1 MEYRSLKI
9 NEPTNLLKA
18 RTLVALAI
26 LASLLSVA
34 KFNHCADTGW
44 ATPDQYVHACYSDL
58 PALFE
63 ARGLSTQQWPFAS
76 DDNSVEYPVL
86 TAMVM
91 YATSFA
97 ANSPVSYFN
106 INIFFLILLFIATAI
121 VVRKIRPEF
130 AYLVPIAPAMVAS
143 LFINWDLWAIATM
156 MLAIYW
162 FDQKQYLSSAVLLGV
177 SISTK
182 FLPIFLL
189 IPIVFIFWRENKI
202 KEAIKYAAVTF
213 GIWCAINLPFAL
225 TTPTGWWR
233 FYKLNLERGPDWGS
247 FWLALQQLGIN
258 STNLNYLSILL
269 LLIALTTVAILLFE
283 IKYTPSLASV
293 AFFVLASVMLAS
305 KVYSP
310 QYVLWLTPLAVI
322 ALTNKKDLHAF
333 WVWQATE
340 VIYHIAIWQHIALVT
355 DAKFGLGPTP
365 YAVLTLLR
373 IAGTIYLMAV
383 LARRALQARNTH
395 SRLLDLL
402 FEGSKAYP

>member
-1 MEYRSLKI
+1 MFVMK
-9 NEPTNLLKA
+9 PAKV
-18 RTLVALAI
+18 RTLIVLAI

-34 KFNHCADTGW
+34 KFSHCADTGW

-76 DDNSVEYPVL
+76 DDNSVEYPVI

-91 YATSFA
+91 YVTSFA

-106 INIFFLILLFIATAI
+106 VNIFFLILLFIAT
-121 VVRKIRPEF
+121 VVLVRRIRPEF
-130 AYLVPIAPAMVAS
+130 AYLVPVAPAMIAS

-156 MLAIYW
+156 LLAIYW
-162 FDQKQYLSSAVLLGV
+162 FDRKQYLGSAALMGL

-182 FLPIFLL
+182 FLPVFLL
-189 IPIVFIFWRENKI
+189 IPIAFILWRENKV
-202 KEAIKYAAVTF
+202 KELLKFVAVTL
-213 GIWCAINLPFAL
+213 GTWLAINLPFAL

-247 FWLALQQLGIN
+247 IWLALQQLGIN
-258 STNLNYLSILL
+258 FTNLNYLSILL
-269 LLIALTTVAILLFE
+269 LLIALTTIAVLLFE
-283 IKYTPSLASV
+283 LKHTPTLASV

-340 VIYHIAIWQHIALVT
+340 MIYHLAIWQHLAQVT

-365 YAVLTLLR
+365 FAILTLVR
-373 IAGTIYLMAV
+373 IGGTIYLMAV
-383 LARRALQARNTH
+383 LARRALMARNTH
-395 SRLLDLL
+395 SKLLDLL

>member
-1 MEYRSLKI
+1 MKVRSF
-9 NEPTNLLKA
+9 
-18 RTLVALAI
+18 VALAI

-34 KFNHCADTGW
+34 KFSHCANTGW

-63 ARGLSTQQWPFAS
+63 ARGLNTNQWPFAS
-76 DDNSVEYPVL
+76 DDNSVEYPVI

-91 YATSFA
+91 YVTSFA

-106 INIFFLILLFIATAI
+106 INIFFLILLFIATVLI
-121 VVRKIRPEF
+121 VRKIRPEF
-130 AYLVPIAPAMVAS
+130 AYLVSVAPAMIAS

-162 FDQKQYLSSAVLLGV
+162 FDRKQFTYSALLMGL

-202 KEAIKYAAVTF
+202 KEAIKYIAITF
-213 GIWCAINLPFAL
+213 GTWLAINLPFAV

-258 STNLNYLSILL
+258 LTNLNYLSILL
-269 LLIALTTVAILLFE
+269 LLIALTTIAILLFE
-283 IKYTPSLASV
+283 IKYTPTLASV
-293 AFFVLASVMLAS
+293 SFFVLASVMLAS

-340 VIYHIAIWQHIALVT
+340 LIYHIAIWQHLAQVT

-365 YAVLTLLR
+365 FAILTLVR
-373 IAGTIYLMAV
+373 IGGTIYLMAV

>member
-1 MEYRSLKI
+1 MKV
-9 NEPTNLLKA
+9 
-18 RTLVALAI
+18 RTFVALAI

-34 KFNHCADTGW
+34 KFSHCANTGW

-63 ARGLSTQQWPFAS
+63 ARGLSTNQWPFAS
-76 DDNSVEYPVL
+76 DDNSVEYPVI

-91 YATSFA
+91 YVTSFA
-97 ANSPVSYFN
+97 ANSPLSYFN
-106 INIFFLILLFIATAI
+106 INIFFLILLFIATVV

-130 AYLVPIAPAMVAS
+130 AYLVPVAPAMIAS
-143 LFINWDLWAIATM
+143 LFINWDLWAIASM

-162 FDQKQYLSSAVLLGV
+162 FDRKQYLPSAVLLGISV
-177 SISTK
+177 STK

-189 IPIVFIFWRENKI
+189 IPIVFIFWREAKI
-202 KEAIKYAAVTF
+202 KEAIKYVAITF
-213 GIWCAINLPFAL
+213 GIWSAINLPFAV

-233 FYKLNLERGPDWGS
+233 FYKLNLDRGPDWGS
-247 FWLALQQLGIN
+247 FWLALQQLGVN
-258 STNLNYLSILL
+258 LTNLNYLSILL
-269 LLIALTTVAILLFE
+269 LLIALTSIAILLFE
-283 IKYTPSLASV
+283 LKYTPSLASV
-293 AFFVLASVMLAS
+293 AFFVIASVMLAS

-322 ALTNKKDLHAF
+322 ALTNTKDLHAF
-333 WVWQATE
+333 WVWQTTE
-340 VIYHIAIWQHIALVT
+340 TIYHIAIWQHLAQVT

-365 YAVLTLLR
+365 FAILTLLR

-395 SRLLDLL
+395 SKLLDLL

>member
-1 MEYRSLKI
+1 MKVRV
-9 NEPTNLLKA
+9 
-18 RTLVALAI
+18 LVALAI
-26 LASLLSVA
+26 LAALLSVA
-34 KFNHCADTGW
+34 KFSHCANTGW

-63 ARGLSTQQWPFAS
+63 ARGLSTNQWPFAS
-76 DDNSVEYPVL
+76 DDNSVEYPVI

-91 YATSFA
+91 YVTSFA

-106 INIFFLILLFIATAI
+106 INIFFLILLFIGTVI
-121 VVRKIRPEF
+121 LVRKIRPEF
-130 AYLVPIAPAMVAS
+130 AYLVPVAPAMIAS
-143 LFINWDLWAIATM
+143 LFINWDLWAIASM

-162 FDQKQYLSSAVLLGV
+162 FDRKQYLPSAVLLGISV
-177 SISTK
+177 STK

-189 IPIVFIFWRENKI
+189 IPIVFIFWREAKI
-202 KEAIKYAAVTF
+202 KEAIKYVAITF
-213 GIWCAINLPFAL
+213 GIWFAINLPFAV

-233 FYKLNLERGPDWGS
+233 FYKLNLDRGPDWGS
-247 FWLALQQLGIN
+247 FWLALQQLGVN
-258 STNLNYLSILL
+258 LTNLNYLSILL
-269 LLIALTTVAILLFE
+269 LLIALTSIAILLFE
-283 IKYTPSLASV
+283 LKYTPSLASV
-293 AFFVLASVMLAS
+293 AFFVIASVMLAS

-322 ALTNKKDLHAF
+322 ALTNTKDLHAF
-333 WVWQATE
+333 WVWQTTE
-340 VIYHIAIWQHIALVT
+340 TIYHIAIWQHLAQVT

-365 YAVLTLLR
+365 FAILTLLR

-395 SRLLDLL
+395 SKLLDLL

>member
-1 MEYRSLKI
+1 MKV
-9 NEPTNLLKA
+9 
-18 RTLVALAI
+18 RTFVALAI

-34 KFNHCADTGW
+34 KFSHCANTGW

-63 ARGLSTQQWPFAS
+63 ARGLSTNQWPFAS
-76 DDNSVEYPVL
+76 DDNSVEYPVI

-91 YATSFA
+91 YVTSFA

-106 INIFFLILLFIATAI
+106 INIFFLILLFIATVLI
-121 VVRKIRPEF
+121 VRKIRPEF
-130 AYLVPIAPAMVAS
+130 AYLVPVAPAMIAS

-162 FDQKQYLSSAVLLGV
+162 FDRKQFTYSALLMGL

-202 KEAIKYAAVTF
+202 KEAIKYIAIAF
-213 GIWCAINLPFAL
+213 GTWLAINLPFAV

-258 STNLNYLSILL
+258 LTNLNYLSILL
-269 LLIALTTVAILLFE
+269 LLIALTTIAILLFE
-283 IKYTPSLASV
+283 IKYTPTLASV
-293 AFFVLASVMLAS
+293 SFFVLASVMLAS

-340 VIYHIAIWQHIALVT
+340 LIYHIAIWQHLAQVT

-365 YAVLTLLR
+365 FAILTLVR
-373 IAGTIYLMAV
+373 IGGTIYLMAV

-395 SRLLDLL
+395 SKLLDLL

>member
-1 MEYRSLKI
+1 MSQS
-9 NEPTNLLKA
+9 NLLKT
-18 RTLVALAI
+18 RTLVVLAI
-26 LASLLSVA
+26 LAALLSVA
-34 KFNHCADTGW
+34 KFSPCANNGW

-63 ARGLSTQQWPFAS
+63 ARGLSTNQWPFAS
-76 DDNSVEYPVL
+76 DDNSVEYPVI

-91 YATSFA
+91 YVTSFA
-97 ANSPVSYFN
+97 ANSPLSYFN
-106 INIFFLILLFIATAI
+106 INIFFLILLFIATVL
-121 VVRKIRPEF
+121 VVRKMRPEF
-130 AYLVPIAPAMVAS
+130 AYLVPVAPAMIAS

-162 FDQKQYLSSAVLLGV
+162 FDRKQFLYSALLLGV

-189 IPIVFIFWRENKI
+189 IPIIFIFLREQKI
-202 KEAIKYAAVTF
+202 KEAIKYVAITF
-213 GIWCAINLPFAL
+213 GIWLAINLPFAV

-233 FYKLNLERGPDWGS
+233 FYKLNLDRGPDWGS
-247 FWLALQQLGIN
+247 IWLALQQLGIN
-258 STNLNYLSILL
+258 FTNLNWLSILL
-269 LLIALTTVAILLFE
+269 LLIALTTIAILLFE
-283 IKYTPSLASV
+283 IKYTPSLTSV
-293 AFFVLASVMLAS
+293 AFFVIAAVMLAS

-322 ALTNKKDLHAF
+322 ALTNTKDLHAF
-333 WVWQATE
+333 WVWQTTE
-340 VIYHIAIWQHIALVT
+340 IIYHIAIWQHLAQVT

-365 YAVLTLLR
+365 FAILTLLR

-395 SRLLDLL
+395 SKLLDLL

>member
-1 MEYRSLKI
+1 MKV
-9 NEPTNLLKA
+9 
-18 RTLVALAI
+18 RTFVVLALF
-26 LASLLSVA
+26 ASLISFA
-34 KFNHCADTGW
+34 KFSHCENSGW
-44 ATPDQYVHACYSDL
+44 ATPDQYIHACYSDL
-58 PALFE
+58 PALFGT
-63 ARGLSTQQWPFAS
+63 RGLDNNAWPYAS
-76 DDNSVEYPVL
+76 DENSVEYPVL
-86 TAMVM
+86 TGMVM
-91 YATSFA
+91 YATSFI

-106 INIFFLILLFIATAI
+106 LNIFFLVLLFLATVL

-130 AYLVPIAPAMVAS
+130 AYLVPVAPAMIAS
-143 LFINWDLWAIATM
+143 LYINWDLWAIATM

-162 FDQKQYLSSAVLLGV
+162 FDRKQYTNSALIMAI

-189 IPIVFIFWRENKI
+189 IPIGFILWRDSKV
-202 KEAIKYAAVTF
+202 KELIKYGAVVAGTW
-213 GIWCAINLPFAL
+213 IAINAPFAL

-247 FWLALQQLGIN
+247 IWLAFQQLGIN
-258 STNLNYLSILL
+258 FTNLNYLSILL
-269 LLIALTTVAILLFE
+269 LLISLTSIAILLFE
-283 IKYTPSLASV
+283 LKYTPTLASV
-293 AFFVLASVMLAS
+293 SFLVLASVMVAS

-310 QYVLWLTPLAVI
+310 QYVLWLTPLAAI

-340 VIYHIAIWQHIALVT
+340 MIYHIAIWQHIAQVT

-373 IAGTIYLMAV
+373 IAGTIYLMAI

-395 SRLLDLL
+395 SKLLDLL